1 MIPVPQKEE
10 TGSVNGSIAEEP
22 AGLREGTLLYFILIP
37 VLGCQAF
44 GPESLRRICLSL
56 GSSILS
62 LLWITQ
68 ALHQKSTLWPSR
80 FFRWVIVLL
89 GILTVAQSGRAR
101 NPGDAV
107 THLCLGLSGP
117 ILAFWLASTPS
128 MGRHLLKRLP
138 PVVLTSALFIAL
150 AGIWQV
156 LDCSPNAC
164 LSMGLAGDVVGFSPA
179 VPSVFTHGNYGGTFA
194 AMLVPLVFAGGLQA
208 RRGVLQGLWGLA
220 LALLSCY
227 LILSRSRA
235 GLVAAG
241 LALATLGAIASGP
254 LMKGGLLIDRPGRR
268 RVWGLIALAAG
279 VGLAWMLMGRE
290 QQGWTTHLKTTGTMT
305 GRLAIWRMSL
315 RMVLDYPL
323 FGVGLGNY
331 LPGFFRYRDPDFSFE
346 GQNKTFLIQETPD
359 SAVVEVLCESGLV
372 GFGLLVLAGAWALFN
387 FGRQWRIGVPGREG
401 LWLSALAAMLVAFA
415 AGGVFTTVSTQSAH
429 LAYAWAAVGI
439 LAGWRQETRDMPA
452 WGRGL
457 TAIAG
462 TGLILIFL
470 IATLFNFRIIAAR
483 RSEGRFFASRSK
495 DLRSLETAIGLYPWE
510 VMRCL
515 RAGNIFLLNGDLQ
528 GAKRETLRALS
539 WQPQNPHLLTQMG
552 EIYRRLK
559 MPAEA
564 EASYRESL
572 QWAPRWAITMRG
584 LGLLYLELERYS
596 EARKVFA
603 GLIEMQP
610 DWAEAHYLNALAL
623 AFTGEYGKASLGFR
637 RSREL
642 GWPVKKLLQE
652 RSDSW
657 RERPEFSEVLH

>member
-1 MIPVPQKEE
+1 MVPAPQKEE
-10 TGSVNGSIAEEP
+10 TGSPNGSPAEEP

-37 VLGCQAF
+37 VFGCQAF
-44 GPESLRRICLSL
+44 GPESLRRICLSI
-56 GSSILS
+56 GSSILAI
-62 LLWITQ
+62 LWIAQ
-68 ALHQKSTLWPSR
+68 ALQRKPALMPPRS
-80 FFRWVIVLL
+80 FCWVIVPL
-89 GILTVAQSGRAR
+89 GVLTVAQSGRAW
-101 NPGDAV
+101 NTGDAV
-107 THLCLGLSGP
+107 SNLCLGLSGP
-117 ILAFWLASTPS
+117 VLAFWLASAPS
-128 MGRHLLKRLP
+128 MRRHLLNRLP
-138 PVVLTSALFIAL
+138 PVVLTAALFIAL

-194 AMLVPLVFAGGLQA
+194 AMLVPLVFAGGLQS

-241 LALATLGAIASGP
+241 LALATLGGLAGRP
-254 LMKGGLLIDRPGRR
+254 MMKGGLLIERPARR
-268 RVWGLIALAAG
+268 SVWGLIALAAG

-315 RMVLDYPL
+315 RMVLNHPL
-323 FGVGLGNY
+323 WGVGLGNY
-331 LPGFFRYRDPDFSFE
+331 LPGFFRYRDPDFSFV

-359 SAVVEVLCESGLV
+359 SAVVEVLCESGLI
-372 GFGLLVLAGAWALFN
+372 GFGLLVLAGAWALLN
-387 FGRQWRIGVPGREG
+387 FGRRWRTGVPGQEG
-401 LWLSALAAMLVAFA
+401 LWLSALAAMLAAFA

-429 LAYAWAAVGI
+429 VAYAWAAVGI
-439 LAGWRQETRDMPA
+439 LAGWNQETREMPA

-457 TAIAG
+457 AAIAG
-462 TGLILIFL
+462 TGLTVIFL

-483 RSEGRFFASRSK
+483 RWEGRFFASESK
-495 DLRSLETAIGLYPWE
+495 DLRSLETAIGLYPWD

-515 RAGNIFLLNGDLQ
+515 RAGNTFLQHGDLQ
-528 GAKRETLRALS
+528 GAKRESLRALS

-572 QWAPRWAITMRG
+572 QWAPHWAITVRG
-584 LGLLYLELERYS
+584 LGLLYLELGKYP
-596 EARKVFA
+596 EARKEFA
-603 GLIEMQP
+603 GLIDMQP
-610 DWAEAHYLNALAL
+610 EWAEAHYLNGVAL

-637 RSREL
+637 RSGEL
-642 GWPVKKLLQE
+642 GWPAKKFLQE

-657 RERPEFSEVLH
+657 RERPEFSEFLR